1 MSVLYKTTHL
11 FPSPPKETEMTL
23 LEGARGMNR
32 DALVKIFDLYSHPIY
47 NYALRLSNDP
57 MLADYI
63 VGDVFAKLLEQ
74 LSAGKGPNKNLRSYL
89 YEMAY
94 HLVVDEARYANRG
107 TPLEEAEV
115 FLRPESQ
122 STPSNVEDRLL
133 YDAILRAIRNDLT
146 EDQRH
151 VVVLRFLEG
160 FSLHETARITGKHVG
175 NVKVIQN
182 RAIAALRKALENQVV
197 K

>member
-1 MSVLYKTTHL
+1 MSVLYKTAHL
-11 FPSPPKETEMTL
+11 FPSAPRESEMTL
-23 LEGARGMNR
+23 LEGAREMNR

-47 NYALRLSNDP
+47 NYTFRLCNDSV
-57 MLADYI
+57 MADYI

-94 HLVVDEARYANRG
+94 HLVVDEARYSNRG
-107 TPLEEAEV
+107 TPLEEAEA
-115 FLRPESQ
+115 FLRSEGQ
-122 STPSNVEDRLL
+122 STPANVENRLM
-133 YDAILRAIRNDLT
+133 YEAILPAIRNDLT
-146 EDQRH
+146 DDQRH

-160 FSLHETARITGKHVG
+160 FSLQETADIIGKHVG